1 MTTFDVRLD
10 CYMVEIYKG
19 EMRDLLLSKKVLE
32 KPKLEVRMNAEGQV
46 VIKNVVIRNL
56 STIEECNDVFE
67 RGLGGRQVRKTLMN
81 DESSRSHLIFAIIIE
96 STNRRNGKKQIGKL
110 SFIDLAGSE
119 SSKKTGTDKE
129 GQQEANAIN

>member
-19 EMRDLLLSKKVLE
+19 ELRDLLLSKKVMD
-32 KPKLEVRMNAEGQV
+32 KPKLEVKMNAEGHV

-67 RGLGGRQVRKTLMN
+67 KGLGGRATRKTLMN
-81 DESSRSHLIFAIIIE
+81 DESSRSHMIFAIIVE
-96 STNRRNGKKQIGKL
+96 STNRRNGKK
-110 SFIDLAGSE
+110 
-119 SSKKTGTDKE
+119 
-129 GQQEANAIN
+129 

>member
-19 EMRDLLLSKKVLE
+19 DLRDLLLSKKVAE
-32 KPKLEVRMNAEGQV
+32 KPKLDVKMNAQGQV
-46 VIKNVVIRNL
+46 VIKNVVVRNL

-81 DESSRSHLIFAIIIE
+81 DESSRSHLIFSIIIE
-96 STNRRNGKKQIGKL
+96 STNRQNGKK
-110 SFIDLAGSE
+110 
-119 SSKKTGTDKE
+119 
-129 GQQEANAIN
+129 

>member
-19 EMRDLLLSKKVLE
+19 ELKDLLLSKKVAE
-32 KPKLEVRMNAEGQV
+32 RPKLDVKINAEGQV

-67 RGLGGRQVRKTLMN
+67 RGLGGRKVRKTLMN
-81 DESSRSHLIFAIIIE
+81 DESSRSHLIFSIIIE
-96 STNRRNGKKQIGKL
+96 STNR
-110 SFIDLAGSE
+110 
-119 SSKKTGTDKE
+119 
-129 GQQEANAIN
+129 